1 MPQEFSPFAE
11 AVLSLGKAG
20 DWKLKEILGEGYFNV
35 VIAAERFA
43 VDRSKLKAAIKFAN
57 PSTNKKMGKENSFV
71 HEFKTL
77 QRINSPYIPKVLD
90 SGIVEVKVNKRDL
103 DLPWFAIEVIKADT
117 LEEEVEKHGILHKQ
131 EWLELAHDLLCAV
144 AATHE
149 AGIIHLDIKPDQV
162 LRHSRRSIL
171 VDYGNASLAH
181 VLDDG
186 DTGISHFLYCSP
198 EQVNPSLDPEDI
210 GYESDI
216 FNVGSTLVF
225 AGTGVPPWD
234 PVNTRANARNTKGNL
249 FTRMTTSLPR
259 TAGLDEDQKRIID
272 LMLQTDPRNRTSAS
286 DAIELIR
293 ELLPSGSSR
302 KTGDYTFTN
311 VRSVP
316 QRLTI
321 NQKLDKTLAK
331 QKAAIAVQEAKKE
344 LLKDPMYQRV
354 DAVNPKI
361 KKEVAKGV
369 VLNRGENWW
378 TGLGLTIWLTAISG
392 PIGSGIRFYYLQN
405 KKYTSKFA
413 DLDRKLVA
421 TLFGTFTLGF
431 ALPFITFEW
440 FMQTR
445 LKKYLLWTGIVV
457 ALWVGVFTTSALSS
471 TLPEESLALNLV
483 AMVGLL
489 GLLAIAVLIPVF
501 GFKSPD
507 YSKVVPKE
515 KKAKEPTA

>member
-20 DWKLKEILGEGYFNV
+20 DWNLKEILGEGYFNV

-57 PSTNKKMGKENSFV
+57 PATNKKLGKENSFV

-186 DTGISHFLYCSP
+186 DTGISHYLYCSP
-198 EQVNPSLDPEDI
+198 EQVNPAKDPEDI

-216 FNVGSTLVF
+216 FNVGSTLVY
-225 AGTGVPPWD
+225 AGTGIPPWD
-234 PVNTRANARNTKGNL
+234 PVNTRANARNSKGNL
-249 FTRMTTSLPR
+249 FTRMTTTPPR
-259 TAGLDEDQKRIID
+259 TSGLDEDQKRIVD
-272 LMLQTDPRNRTSAS
+272 LMLQTDPRNRTSAA

-293 ELLPSGSSR
+293 ELLPTGSSR
-302 KTGDYTFTN
+302 KNGDYKFEN

-331 QKAAIAVQEAKKE
+331 QKAALAVQEAKKE
-344 LLKDPMYQRV
+344 LLKDPMYQKV
-354 DAVNPKI
+354 EMVIPKN
-361 KKEVAKGV
+361 KKEVAKDV
-369 VLNRGENWW
+369 LLNRGDNWW
-378 TGLGLTIWLTAISG
+378 TGLRATIWLSLLTGSIG
-392 PIGSGIRFYYLQN
+392 PGIRFYYLQK
-405 KKYTSKFA
+405 KKYDSRFA
-413 DLDRKLVA
+413 NLDRKIVA
-421 TLFGTFTLGF
+421 TVFAVFTIGA
-431 ALPFITFEW
+431 ALPFICFEW
-440 FMQTR
+440 FRQT
-445 LKKYLLWTGIVV
+445 KIAKYRVWALGFTLLWAIIIGTNIWGN
-457 ALWVGVFTTSALSS
+457 AAGEGTSAYEVGGLIGA
-471 TLPEESLALNLV
+471 LGFLALLV
-483 AMVGLL
+483 FSP
-489 GLLAIAVLIPVF
+489 II

-507 YSKVVPKE
+507 YSTIVSE
-515 KKAKEPTA
+515 KKKAQAE